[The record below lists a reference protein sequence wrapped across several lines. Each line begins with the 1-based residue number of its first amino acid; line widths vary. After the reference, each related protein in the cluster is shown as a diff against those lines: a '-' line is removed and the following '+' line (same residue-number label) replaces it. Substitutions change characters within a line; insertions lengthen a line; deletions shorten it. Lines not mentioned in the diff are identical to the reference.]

1 MKQYQEM
8 YSSVEYI
15 QDMLE
20 IAEAENEKE
29 LIEET
34 IKELERAQERFRQ
47 FELLFLFSE
56 HDHNNAI
63 VSLHAGAGGTE
74 AKLGGNVVADVYPL
88 GGEFRLP
95 GPNYGFL
102 GRG

>member
-1 MKQYQEM
+1 MDGKKAQIEILQEKTIKPDFWDDNQQAQLILKEISELQDTVKQYQEM

-34 IKELERAQERFRQ
+34 IKELCTK
-47 FELLFLFSE
+47 LNP
-56 HDHNNAI
+56 HNYTINAHTTYKYC
-63 VSLHAGAGGTE
+63 VL
-74 AKLGGNVVADVYPL
+74 
-88 GGEFRLP
+88 
-95 GPNYGFL
+95 
-102 GRG
+102 